1 MRRWSAVVD
10 DNDRI
15 TLSVRAVTHRDRK
28 KEMREG
34 ETGRL
39 EVLELPSDLVK
50 VLTASPACCVQQPL
64 QPDVSQS
71 SGRRRSLDESR
82 RVARSCSSSINRP
95 DDERRQC

>member
-1 MRRWSAVVD
+1 MVD

-28 KEMREG
+28 REG

-50 VLTASPACCVQQPL
+50 VLTVSPACCVQQPL